1 MSNTTQVK
9 PMPYETMKSSILTS
23 FLFLSATLKEA
34 DSRLLR
40 WHRGGPGGHGMMQEG
55 GAGGMMHG
63 DGEMMMNDKMMMGDC
78 HEMMENGGMMG
89 DSKQDESSCPMN
101 TIHKLLSHR
110 DEITRHIK
118 DTPKGVHTQ
127 TFSDSPEI
135 NTWIRQHVQSMI
147 ELTHSGHRIRDCD
160 GLFHE
165 LYENAA
171 NLNLECHDDNES
183 GGVQCKFRA
192 EGDCAVGL
200 AQAHARVV
208 SAFLKN
214 GWDEVHRDHADMVP
228 DSCFEAST

>member
-1 MSNTTQVK
+1 
-9 PMPYETMKSSILTS
+9 MPYETMKSSILTS

-135 NTWIRQHVQSMI
+135 NAWIRQHVQSMI